1 MSPLFIAIV
10 VLVVVIVVVIVVLVW
25 LTWLRRRRQGV
36 GKGEESEVEE
46 EGEKAVVREPELS
59 WMTGPTLINQGQR
72 DSYWSAGT
80 LVALNE
86 STQPRGHGGQGVA
99 RGRSP
104 AAPPIP
110 PRAVNRRPVPVPG
123 RGRELP
129 STPVPFTPL
138 MTPVSPISP
147 ERRRPEVID
156 EDEILPVVDH
166 ESYRPSPVSPL
177 ESDSF
182 TRSRSVR

>member
-10 VLVVVIVVVIVVLVW
+10 VLGVVIAVVIVVLVW
-25 LTWLRRRRQGV
+25 LTWSRRRRQGV
-36 GKGEESEVEE
+36 GKGGEREVEE
-46 EGEKAVVREPELS
+46 EAEKPVVREPELS
-59 WMTGPTLINQGQR
+59 WATGPTLINQGER
-72 DSYWSAGT
+72 DSHWSAGT

-86 STQPRGHGGQGVA
+86 SSQRGQVGQGVA

-110 PRAVNRRPVPVPG
+110 PRAVNRRPVPEPG
-123 RGRELP
+123 RDRELP
-129 STPVPFTPL
+129 STPAPFTPL
-138 MTPVSPISP
+138 MTPVSPIKP
-147 ERRRPEVID
+147 QRRRPEVID